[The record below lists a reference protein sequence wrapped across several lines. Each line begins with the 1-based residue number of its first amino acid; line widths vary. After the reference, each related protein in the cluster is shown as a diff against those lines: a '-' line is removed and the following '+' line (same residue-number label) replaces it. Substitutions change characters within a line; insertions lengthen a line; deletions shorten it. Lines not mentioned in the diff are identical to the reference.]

1 MGSCKDGRNL
11 SAAHTPRVEG
21 WGKSFQT
28 MIAAAFPSAP
38 QHAPEVV
45 VVERDDTRIE
55 RSCTIRF
62 PSEPLHD
69 ADGDG
74 VVQVVADGIE
84 LVFEG
89 TLSGAEPG
97 AMPDQFQ
104 GLGIAVSGKGVKLQ
118 GARVRGFRAGIVAR
132 RADGLVLEGCD
143 VSGNF
148 RQRLR
153 STQRREDE
161 RDWLTPHDNDADEWL
176 SSYGAGIWIEDSRG
190 VTVRDCRAREGQNGL
205 VLDRV
210 EESKVYDNDFSFLS
224 GWGIAL
230 WRSSKNVIAHNAC
243 DFCVRGYS
251 HEVYNRGQDSAGILM
266 FEQCSDNVIAENS
279 ATHCG
284 DGLFGFAGQEAL
296 GARPAPYED
305 FDYTR
310 RGNNC
315 NVIVRNDFS
324 YAAAHGIEM
333 TFSFGNQIREN
344 KLVGNAIC
352 GVWAGYSQDTTIQ
365 SNEIAENGEGAY
377 GLERGG
383 INIEHGQRNN
393 IGLNRFRQNVCGIRL
408 WSDSDEHLAKL
419 PWVQANGD
427 ASLDNSICSNHFEAD
442 AIGIELLQ
450 TADTTAVGNRFV
462 GVEQGVLP
470 DDFHEA
476 FIIDPGAPMLPLEL
490 VGTRRPVGTRDEL
503 AGRDKI
509 LVTEWGPYDWTSPLL
524 WPKDTTW
531 IPHRYAR
538 LGGATEVEALGDVT
552 ILPIEVPEDVE
563 VVPNQAGVTSYE
575 LRLANSPLHV
585 WRGVLVNT
593 SWRVRFF
600 VWIADPLT
608 DEAAWRAE
616 GEASAHESTART
628 LDFDFQDLGPGQ
640 FLGKR
645 VAPDRFGTIAETE
658 LRFPPGKY
666 ALRTTS
672 DDGVRLWVGEELEID
687 AWNDHGRR
695 EDACILE
702 LAEEEIISVR
712 LEHYD
717 RTGPAI
723 LRFEIELAE

>member
-1 MGSCKDGRNL
+1 
-11 SAAHTPRVEG
+11 
-21 WGKSFQT
+21 
-28 MIAAAFPSAP
+28 MIAPACPWAP
-38 QHAPEVV
+38 QHAPEIV
-45 VVERDDTRIE
+45 VVERDDTRID
-55 RSCTIRF
+55 RTCTIRF
-62 PSEPLHD
+62 PREPLSD

-74 VVQVVADGIE
+74 VVQVIGDGIE

-89 TLSGAEPG
+89 TLSGAAAG
-97 AMPDQFQ
+97 VLPDQFE
-104 GLGIAVSGKGVKLQ
+104 GLGIVISGKGVTLK
-118 GARVRGFRAGIVAR
+118 GARVRGTKAGIVAT
-132 RADGLVLEGCD
+132 RADGLVLEDCD

-148 RQRLR
+148 RQLLR
-153 STQRREDE
+153 STPKREDE
-161 RDWLTPHDNDADEWL
+161 RDWLTPHDNDANEWL
-176 SSYGAGIWIEDSRG
+176 SNYGAGIWIEDSRD
-190 VTVRDCRAREGQNGL
+190 VTVRGCRAREGQNGL

-210 EESKVYDNDFSFLS
+210 EDSKVYDNDFSFLS

-230 WRSSKNVIAHNAC
+230 WRSSRNTIAHNAC

-266 FEQCSDNVIAENS
+266 FEQCSENIISANS

-296 GARPAPYED
+296 GARPPPYED

-393 IGLNRFRQNVCGIRL
+393 IGLNRFRRNACGVRL
-408 WSDSDEHLAKL
+408 WSDSDEHLAEL
-419 PWVQANGD
+419 RWAQANGHD
-427 ASLDNSICSNHFEAD
+427 SLDNSICGNHFEED

-450 TADTTAVGNRFV
+450 TTGTTAVGNRFV
-462 GVEQGVLP
+462 GVEQGVLA
-470 DDFHEA
+470 DDSHDA
-476 FIIDPGAPMLPLEL
+476 LIIDPGAPLQLEL
-490 VGTRRPVGTRDEL
+490 LGTRRPVGARDEL
-503 AGRDKI
+503 VGRDKI
-509 LVTEWGPYDWTSPLL
+509 LVTEWGPYDWESPLL

-531 IPHRYAR
+531 IPHRFAR

-552 ILPIEVPEDVE
+552 VLPTDPPEDVQIA
-563 VVPNQAGVTSYE
+563 PNRSGVTPYE
-575 LRLANSPLHV
+575 LRLAGDSLHTL
-585 WRGVLVNT
+585 RGVLVNT

-600 VWIADPLT
+600 AWTADPLA

-616 GEASAHESTART
+616 GEASPHRSTART
-628 LDFDFQDLGPGQ
+628 LAFDFKDLGPGQ
-640 FLGKR
+640 FLGER
-645 VAPDRFGTIAETE
+645 VAPDRFGTIAEAE

-672 DDGVRLWVGEELEID
+672 DDGVRLWVGDKLEID
-687 AWNDHGRR
+687 VWNDHGRR

-702 LAEEEIISVR
+702 LAEEEIIPMR

-717 RTGPAI
+717 RLGPAI
-723 LRFEIELAE
+723 LRFDIDLAE